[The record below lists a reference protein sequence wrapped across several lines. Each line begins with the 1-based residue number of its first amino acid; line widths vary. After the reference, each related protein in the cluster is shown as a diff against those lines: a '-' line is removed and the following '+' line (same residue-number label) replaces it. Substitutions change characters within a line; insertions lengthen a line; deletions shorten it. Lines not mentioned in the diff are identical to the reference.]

1 MKKEFKSL
9 EELYEKLRNPENI
22 KINTI
27 GGSITYFTRV
37 EERSEKMIE
46 IKFEFKLKL
55 QQKFV
60 EIAGAMYRAK
70 KVEEV
75 NTPDFSTEMK
85 YFELRMTQWKIKFS

>member
-9 EELYEKLRNPENI
+9 KELYEKLRNSENI
-22 KINTI
+22 EINNRRFH
-27 GGSITYFTRV
+27 YVLHKV